1 VEEDP
6 VGPSPDTAGTAARGA
21 REILLGA
28 VPRYGARRAHV
39 GISTGLPR
47 GARARQRVTPPQYR
61 ARQEVGVE
69 YLIVN
74 SEGKILAVL
83 QRGAEVARELARIE
97 RDSPTERV
105 TVVRHE
111 EDIGGLASTES
122 FVTVR
127 QLS

>member
-1 VEEDP
+1 MSELDRAAQTGAGAP
-6 VGPSPDTAGTAARGA
+6 AGYAPSIPGKAR
-21 REILLGA
+21 
-28 VPRYGARRAHV
+28 VK
-39 GISTGLPR
+39 R
-47 GARARQRVTPPQYR
+47 G
-61 ARQEVGVE
+61 

-111 EDIGGLASTES
+111 EDFGGLASTES

>member
-1 VEEDP
+1 MD
-6 VGPSPDTAGTAARGA
+6 AAARDTLAGSCA
-21 REILLGA
+21 PAGLGLR
-28 VPRYGARRAHV
+28 P
-39 GISTGLPR
+39 
-47 GARARQRVTPPQYR
+47 YR
-61 ARQEVGVE
+61 AKQEVGVE

-74 SEGKILAVL
+74 SEGKILAVRE
-83 QRGAEVARELARIE
+83 RGAEVARELARIE

-111 EDIGGLASTES
+111 EDFGGLASTES

>member
-1 VEEDP
+1 M
-6 VGPSPDTAGTAARGA
+6 
-21 REILLGA
+21 
-28 VPRYGARRAHV
+28 
-39 GISTGLPR
+39 
-47 GARARQRVTPPQYR
+47 
-61 ARQEVGVE
+61 E

-111 EDIGGLASTES
+111 EDFGGLASTES
-122 FVTVR
+122 FVSVR

>member
-1 VEEDP
+1 VRI
-6 VGPSPDTAGTAARGA
+6 VAGGVAGYAPSIPGKA
-21 REILLGA
+21 
-28 VPRYGARRAHV
+28 
-39 GISTGLPR
+39 
-47 GARARQRVTPPQYR
+47 
-61 ARQEVGVE
+61 EVGME

-74 SEGKILAVL
+74 SEGKVLAVL

-111 EDIGGLASTES
+111 EDIGGVASTES